1 MSKYMLTAL
10 CLTVVLA
17 TVLLAGCPP
26 QGAEVAPNAV
36 TSARPHGATDSAEG
50 APATGEEKAMPM
62 TGAASGQPA
71 TTTAAGDMAT
81 CPVSGEKMAKSKM
94 LTAEY
99 QGKTYYFCCKP
110 CLEKFKQ
117 NPTKYLKDTAAPAKG
132 GAATSEGGHTKTS
145 ATPSSPHRSHHRTT
159 PPVVRSEATHEA
171 QSAHADGEVAEGSQ
185 PAPCNTCPG

>member
-1 MSKYMLTAL
+1 M
-10 CLTVVLA
+10 
-17 TVLLAGCPP
+17 
-26 QGAEVAPNAV
+26 
-36 TSARPHGATDSAEG
+36 
-50 APATGEEKAMPM
+50 PATGS
-62 TGAASGQPA
+62 AAKPA
-71 TTTAAGDMAT
+71 ETAEMAT
-81 CPVSGEKMAKSKM
+81 CRVCGMSMAKADM
-94 LTAEY
+94 LKYEY
-99 QGKTYYFCCKP
+99 KGKTYYFCCKP

-171 QSAHADGEVAEGSQ
+171 QSAHADGEVVEGSQ